1 MVTLKGFLAIFK
13 GTEFSAEELG
23 NFYHSVKKTVILR
36 FAGRRFWSEIFRLEE
51 QAQWPVVRRIG
62 DPKLAIY
69 SGADKSLL
77 DRFIS
82 TIDEEKKIRQRKN
95 SLDKVRYWTML
106 QSVIDERIELYT
118 YIFGFSDKDIRY
130 CKIVAERYSSA
141 VEKRISSRK
150 KIWTIGLGTGAATIA
165 GAAAWYMYNK
175 KDKK

>member
-13 GTEFSAEELG
+13 GTEFTAEELG

-36 FAGRRFWSEIFRLEE
+36 FAGRRSSPEIFRLEE
-51 QAQWPVVRRIG
+51 EAQWPVVQRIG

-69 SGADKSLL
+69 NGADKALL
-77 DRFIS
+77 ERFIR
-82 TIDEEKKIRQRKN
+82 TIDDEKKIRQRKN

-106 QSVIDERIELYT
+106 QAVIDERIELFT
-118 YIFGFSDKDIRY
+118 YIFGFSDKDIRH
-130 CKIVAERYSSA
+130 CKMVAERYSGA
-141 VEKRISSRK
+141 VEKRIKSRK
-150 KIWTIGLGTGAATIA
+150 KLWTIGLGTGAATIA